1 MRSHWPPLLE
11 LDLTFEA
18 IDDAEMISFSAYDL
32 PTTEENA
39 TNFLE
44 ASQNLHM
51 RLPEA
56 AN

>member
-1 MRSHWPPLLE
+1 LLE

-39 TNFLE
+39 INFLE

-56 AN
+56 ANS